1 MYYSTVQYSL
11 HIIWYSS
18 GKTASGLCVS
28 EWMVCLSLSMLKVT
42 ISPSKLFFVQVL
54 TLLPCVLP
62 FSKISL
68 IACCHSKE
76 RDEGGS
82 LWEGER
88 CIVLHS
94 FELPSRAVK
103 SSVLQAG
110 TVETLHCI
118 ATCHWAVYCSLLQR
132 SLSVCKH
139 RLFVEETEWGPQL
152 LQYSANKQQSLGIQY
167 CSATLNYKSFK
178 KKNF

>member
-1 MYYSTVQYSL
+1 MFGCCRKV
-11 HIIWYSS
+11 
-18 GKTASGLCVS
+18 
-28 EWMVCLSLSMLKVT
+28 EWTSKGFVC
-42 ISPSKLFFVQVL
+42 
-54 TLLPCVLP
+54 
-62 FSKISL
+62 
-68 IACCHSKE
+68 KE

-152 LQYSANKQQSLGIQY
+152 LQYSANKQTAITRNTILFCNTQLQELQKGVLDALASLVLIIKTHSLKIDSPWDSSDTRVSVLFI
-167 CSATLNYKSFK
+167 CPTS
-178 KKNF
+178 